1 MRVLITDGAERAAL
15 AAARSLVAAGHDV
28 TVAAPRRLALATVT
42 RGVHAVRLQ
51 RDALREPVGYVVE
64 LLLLAKQ
71 RQTNVVL
78 PITDASVTA
87 LLEYRPAL
95 PASLIVLAPPLAA
108 YRTASNKRDILCL
121 ARDAGLD
128 VPQSLVLESAAQREQ
143 LKANPPDPALFPVV
157 VKPHASLVPRE
168 TGIGH
173 KKTGVTLA
181 PDVDALHATLAA
193 FPLEAFP
200 VLLQRRVHGPGEGL
214 FLLRWN
220 GHILAAF
227 MHRRLREKPPS
238 GGVSVYRESIALDPD
253 LLGAGTRLLELLDWQ
268 GVAMIECKRDVTTG
282 RHVLMEIN
290 GRLWGSLQLAVD
302 AGVNFPR
309 LMVEAAGGCP
319 AAPVTSYRLGVKS
332 RWFWGDVDHL
342 YQRLRHSR
350 RALQLDG
357 NAGGRVGALWGF
369 FRHAAQEREEIWR
382 WRDPVPFLVESLSWF
397 RLLG

>member
-1 MRVLITDGAERAAL
+1 MRVLITDGTERAAL

-28 TVAAPRRLALATVT
+28 TVVAPRRLALATVT
-42 RGVHAVRLQ
+42 RGVRAVRHRQDPL
-51 RDALREPVGYVVE
+51 RDPTAYAVE
-64 LLLLAKQ
+64 LGLLMKTRAMNL
-71 RQTNVVL
+71 VL
-78 PITDASVTA
+78 PITDASVMA
-87 LLEYRPAL
+87 LLEHRIAL
-95 PASLIVLAPPLAA
+95 PPSAIVLAPPLPA
-108 YRTASNKRDILCL
+108 YRLASDKLECQCH
-121 ARDAGLD
+121 ARSAGLD
-128 VPQSLVLESAAQREQ
+128 VPESIVLDAAAEREH
-143 LKANPPDPALFPVV
+143 LKTHPPDATFFPAV

-168 TGIGH
+168 TGAGRR
-173 KKTGVTLA
+173 KTGVVPVA
-181 PDVDALHATLAA
+181 DVDALHAALAPL
-193 FPLEAFP
+193 PLEAFP

-238 GGVSVYRESIALDPD
+238 GGVSVYRESITLDPD
-253 LLGAGTRLLELLDWQ
+253 LLHAGTRLLELLDWQ
-268 GVAMIECKRDVTTG
+268 GVAMIECKRDLSTG

-290 GRLWGSLQLAVD
+290 GRLWGSLQLAID
-302 AGVNFPR
+302 AGVDFPR
-309 LMVEAAGGCP
+309 LMVAAAGGAP
-319 AAPVTSYRLGVKS
+319 VAPVTSYRPGVKS

-357 NAGGRVGALWGF
+357 NAGGRLGALWSF

-382 WRDPVPFLVESLSWF
+382 RRDPLPFLVESLSWF

>member
-1 MRVLITDGAERAAL
+1 MRVLITDGTERAAL

-42 RGVHAVRLQ
+42 RGVRAVRLH
-51 RDALREPVGYVVE
+51 RDALRDPAGYVVE
-64 LLLLAKQ
+64 LLLLAKAHD
-71 RQTNVVL
+71 TNLVL

-87 LLEYRPAL
+87 LLEHRVAL

-108 YRTASNKRDILCL
+108 YRAASNKRDVLCL

-128 VPQSLVLESAAQREQ
+128 IPESLVLKTAAEREQ
-143 LKANPPDPALFPVV
+143 LKANPPDPALFPVF

-168 TGIGH
+168 TGTGH
-173 KKTGVTLA
+173 KKIGVALA
-181 PDVDALHATLAA
+181 PDLDALHATLAA
-193 FPLEAFP
+193 LPLEAFP
-200 VLLQRRVHGPGEGL
+200 VIVQRRVHGVGEGL

-220 GHILAAF
+220 GNILAAF

-238 GGVSVYRESIALDPD
+238 GGVSVLRESIALDPV

-290 GRLWGSLQLAVD
+290 GRLWGSLQLAID
-302 AGVNFPR
+302 AGVDFPR

-319 AAPVTSYRLGVKS
+319 VAPVTGYRVGVKS

-357 NAGGRVGALWGF
+357 HTGGRLAALWGF

-382 WRDPVPFLVESLSWF
+382 RRDPVPFLVETLSWF